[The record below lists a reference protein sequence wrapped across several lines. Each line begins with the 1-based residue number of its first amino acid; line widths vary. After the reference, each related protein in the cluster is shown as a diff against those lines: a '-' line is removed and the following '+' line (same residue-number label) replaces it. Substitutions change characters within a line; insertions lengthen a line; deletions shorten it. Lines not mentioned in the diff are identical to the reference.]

1 MAVVISATTQAVGRL
16 PAPVAVAV
24 GVAALI
30 VVMLP
35 GSWSL
40 LNHFGRLA
48 HEGAHAVVGS
58 CLGGRVVGVHLN
70 WKERNGHTDVLT
82 TGGGDFTTTVVGY
95 FGPSGFGLAAAG
107 LIAHGQIVPVLWIGV
122 ALLAILLLSMRGVF
136 GITLVIGVG
145 WLLLSIARS
154 KNAALEAVTAYWLSW
169 LLLISGIRGVRD
181 RRDTGS
187 GDGKTMREITG
198 LPQGLWYLF
207 WLAGSVAALAWGA
220 TMLV

>member
-1 MAVVISATTQAVGRL
+1 MAVVISAATQAVGRL
-16 PAPVAVAV
+16 PAPMAVAV
-24 GVAALI
+24 GVAAAI
-30 VVMLP
+30 AVVLP

-70 WKERNGHTDVLT
+70 RKERNGQTDLLT
-82 TGGGDFTTTVVGY
+82 TGGSFTTTVVGY

-107 LIAHGQIVPVLWIGV
+107 LIAHDQIVPVLWIGV

-136 GITLVIGVG
+136 GIALVVGVG

-154 KNAALEAVTAYWLSW
+154 KNAGLEAVTAYGLSW
-169 LLLISGIRGVRD
+169 LLLISGIRGVLD

-187 GDGKTMREITG
+187 GDGTTMREITG
-198 LPQGLWYLF
+198 LPQGLWYYF
-207 WLAGSVAALAWGA
+207 WLVGSVAALIWGA
-220 TMLV
+220 SMLV

>member
-1 MAVVISATTQAVGRL
+1 MVISAATQTVDRL
-16 PAPVAVAV
+16 SAPIALAV

-30 VVMLP
+30 TVVLP
-35 GSWSL
+35 DSWSL

-70 WKERNGHTDVLT
+70 RKERNGQTDLLT
-82 TGGGDFTTTVVGY
+82 TGGGGFTTTVVGY

-107 LIAHGQIVPVLWIGV
+107 LIAHDQIVPVLWIGV

-145 WLLLSIARS
+145 LLLLSIARS
-154 KNAALEAVTAYWLSW
+154 KNAGLEAVTAYGLSW

-187 GDGKTMREITG
+187 EDGKTMREITG
-198 LPQGLWYLF
+198 LPQGLWYRF
-207 WLAGSVAALAWGA
+207 WLVGSVAALAWGA